1 MILENHYDRGLMRSM
16 VAGLGRKWNVSYE
29 EAHVR
34 ISKWLDSHPNPNT
47 FDRRTGRELQK
58 ATGRDAE
65 LHGEMLKKNGGIPPT
80 PREYVHRDQEGRE
93 LVF

>member
-34 ISKWLDSHPNPNT
+34 ISKWLDSHPTPT
-47 FDRRTGRELQK
+47 HLIVAPDVSFRKRQVEMPSCTGRC
-58 ATGRDAE
+58 
-65 LHGEMLKKNGGIPPT
+65 
-80 PREYVHRDQEGRE
+80 
-93 LVF
+93 